1 MPKTAGL
8 WARACGHEALGA
20 ADAWIGG
27 AHHRSAASTSHPTAF
42 ALLSSK
48 AWNEDSGQSWV
59 KEEEILNLGPDA
71 DVLPLCEDLNS
82 ETVGNGDSCW
92 STCEGQCPNDVLQK
106 GLVFDFDEVSPGH
119 PGCTSHFEC
128 VGNKDRVLCHAVPE
142 IEADAAPALLL
153 TGPPIELRA
162 TAGIATS
169 ARYCHTR
176 NRRRARSIEDPSP
189 RVMQTPTSAADFL

>member
-1 MPKTAGL
+1 MPKLGL
-8 WARACGHEALGA
+8 VGRSCGA
-20 ADAWIGG
+20 APLLGG
-27 AHHRSAASTSHPTAF
+27 HSLLTSEHATHPASF
-42 ALLSSK
+42 AVLHSK

-71 DVLPLCEDLNS
+71 DVLPLCEDLNPD
-82 ETVGNGDSCW
+82 TVGNGDSCW

-142 IEADAAPALLL
+142 VEADAAPALLI
-153 TGPPIELRA
+153 TGPCIELRSVAGRSASA
-162 TAGIATS
+162 TLVAPFG
-169 ARYCHTR
+169 RPCDRR
-176 NRRRARSIEDPSP
+176 NREPSRSVRR
-189 RVMQTPTSAADFL
+189 VAAFDFL